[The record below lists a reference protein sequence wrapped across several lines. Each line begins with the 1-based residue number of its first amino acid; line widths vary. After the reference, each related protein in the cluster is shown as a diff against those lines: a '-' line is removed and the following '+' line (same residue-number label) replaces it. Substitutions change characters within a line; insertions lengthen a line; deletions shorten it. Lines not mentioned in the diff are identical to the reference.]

1 MKEYISIKKIIEL
14 LIKYKEV
21 ILYLIFGVLT
31 TLVNFLT
38 YILFARCFD
47 INLTVSNAVAWIVS
61 VLFAYV
67 TNKIWV
73 FESKSTKIKTVV
85 IEMISFI
92 GCRIVSGM
100 LDIAM
105 FYIMVERCHMNDI
118 IVKIIISIFVIVLNY
133 IFSKLLIFKNS
144 NRSDNKQE
152 DKLDD

>member
-1 MKEYISIKKIIEL
+1 MKEKEKVIDIKKIVDL

-38 YILFARCFD
+38 YILLARCFD
-47 INLTVSNAVAWIVS
+47 INQTVSNAVAWIVS

-73 FESKSTKIKTVV
+73 FESKSTKAKTVI
-85 IEMISFI
+85 IEMLSFI
-92 GCRIVSGM
+92 GCRVVSGI

-105 FYIMVERCHMNDI
+105 FYIMVEKLFMNDI

-133 IFSKLLIFKNS
+133 VFSKLLIFKNT
-144 NRSDNKQE
+144 NTKNIG
-152 DKLDD
+152 